1 MTSRAVLRRLGA
13 VAAALVLA
21 GCSASP
27 ETGTGGFV
35 TGDGS
40 ITVLPAEQRTPAPTI
55 TGETLDGTAWSSD
68 TAAGKVLVYN
78 VWGSWCAPC
87 RAEAPDLE
95 AAAEQT
101 ADRAVFIGLN
111 TRDADRAAPSRFVA
125 NHGITYPSLFDP
137 DGRLLLAF
145 AGDLPPS
152 AIPTTLLVDRE
163 GRIAARVVGA
173 TTQTTLVGLI
183 DDIAEGR

>member
-1 MTSRAVLRRLGA
+1 MIGSAVLRWLGTMA
-13 VAAALVLA
+13 VALVLV

-40 ITVLPAEQRTPAPTI
+40 ITILPVEQRKPAPAI
-55 TGETLDGTAWSSD
+55 TGETLDGTTWSSD

-78 VWGSWCAPC
+78 VWGSWCPPC
-87 RAEAPDLE
+87 RAEAADLE
-95 AAAEQT
+95 AAAGQT
-101 ADRAVFIGLN
+101 ADRAMFIGLN
-111 TRDADRAAPSRFVA
+111 TRDPDRAAPTLFVA
-125 NHGITYPSLFDP
+125 NHDITYPSLFDP

-145 AGDLPPS
+145 AGDLPPL
-152 AIPTTLLVDRE
+152 AIPTTLVVDRE